1 MVFKM
6 ITRTR
11 AGRKIKKPELFQ
23 PTENDL
29 VDDYSPDEHDTDI
42 DSEIDTEDECYSDES
57 ESDDDSD
64 ADEDGNLKGFVV
76 DDESEPEDA

>member
-1 MVFKM
+1 M

-29 VDDYSPDEHDTDI
+29 VDDYSPDEHDIDI
-42 DSEIDTEDECYSDES
+42 DSEIDTEEECYSDES
-57 ESDDDSD
+57 ESEDDSD
-64 ADEDGNLKGFVV
+64 ADDDGNLKGFVV
-76 DDESEPEDA
+76 DDESESEDA

>member
-1 MVFKM
+1 M

-42 DSEIDTEDECYSDES
+42 DSEIDTEEECYSDES
-57 ESDDDSD
+57 ESEDDSD
-64 ADEDGNLKGFVV
+64 ADDDGNLKGFVV
-76 DDESEPEDA
+76 DDESESEDA

>member
-42 DSEIDTEDECYSDES
+42 DSEIDTEEECYSDES
-57 ESDDDSD
+57 ESEDDSD
-64 ADEDGNLKGFVV
+64 ADDDGNLKGFVV
-76 DDESEPEDA
+76 DDESESEDA

>member
-1 MVFKM
+1 M

-42 DSEIDTEDECYSDES
+42 DSEIDTEEECYSDES
-57 ESDDDSD
+57 ESEDDSD

-76 DDESEPEDA
+76 DDESESEDA

>member
-1 MVFKM
+1 M

-42 DSEIDTEDECYSDES
+42 DSGIDTEEECYSDES
-57 ESDDDSD
+57 ESEDDSD

-76 DDESEPEDA
+76 DDESESEDA